1 MEKTFNEIKWSNKVF
16 AKISESSEEIIR
28 KVNDSLGEITDTEM
42 QSDKGRRNIKKDKRK
57 KNNL

>member
-1 MEKTFNEIKWSNKVF
+1 MF